1 MRCGHIVNKKNSL
14 LTEEGTG
21 YNLGGFWSKKK
32 KLRFQSKIRTSNL
45 NLAELWDYKPGI
57 EAKETQEIYFN
68 RNQRF
73 FVKVTKLI
81 DERRQKIINSDAMMA
96 YQWKEHYLG

>member
-1 MRCGHIVNKKNSL
+1 MRCGHIVNKKSL
-14 LTEEGTG
+14 LTEEGTV

-96 YQWKEHYLG
+96 YKWKEHYLG